1 MLSTV
6 TERFLFLPHPVPSK
20 LESVSKQAIRSTV
33 RHCGGGRRPS
43 EPRRCNHAPR
53 KGCGQVA
60 TGPLV
65 TKLPMKPT
73 DDTSMAWIRGPAE
86 T

>member
-33 RHCGGGRRPS
+33 RRYGGRLTPS
-43 EPRRCNHAPR
+43 EPCRCHSAPKR
-53 KGCGQVA
+53 VLRASGDRTPK
-60 TGPLV
+60 TV
-65 TKLPMKPT
+65 T
-73 DDTSMAWIRGPAE
+73 D
-86 T
+86 